1 MFINLERLHGSM
13 ATNCTKLLIICLKIG
28 VAPLTGYIY
37 ICCYEMLF
45 RAYVI
50 LLVNIIRCA
59 ICVQSSYTLMIQK

>member
-1 MFINLERLHGSM
+1 
-13 ATNCTKLLIICLKIG
+13 
-28 VAPLTGYIY
+28 
-37 ICCYEMLF
+37 MLF